1 LLIIARESSGVGG
14 LAGFVASGEGVPSG
28 EDISKIKRILSLL
41 NLRKEEGRRKEEGGR
56 RKEEGGRRKEEGGGR
71 R

>member
-14 LAGFVASGEGVPSG
+14 LAGFVASEEGVPSG

-41 NLRKEEGRRKEEGGR
+41 NLRLDGRRKEEGGR
-56 RKEEGGRRKEEGGGR
+56 RR
-71 R
+71 

>member
-41 NLRKEEGRRKEEGGR
+41 NLRLDGRRKEEGGR
-56 RKEEGGRRKEEGGGR
+56 RKEEGG
-71 R
+71 